1 MNVEYLRRYCLSFP
15 TAKENLQWGETLCF
29 KVCEKIFV
37 TLSLESVPQRIC
49 FKTSAETFAELLEV
63 EGITPAPY
71 VGRYK
76 WVMLAR
82 LDILPEAELEA
93 LIQNSYEMV
102 ASKLPRTA
110 PRAKPAKPTKTN
122 RQTRKAHT

>member
-1 MNVEYLRRYCLSFP
+1 MDVESLRRYCLSFP
-15 TAKENLQWGETLCF
+15 NAKENLQWGETLCF

-49 FKTSAETFAELLEV
+49 FKTSAETFAGLLEV

-93 LIQNSYEMV
+93 LIRHSYEMV
-102 ASKLPRTA
+102 AAKLPRTT
-110 PRAKPAKPTKTN
+110 RRSKPPKPSKRK
-122 RQTRKAHT
+122 RQTRKAHR